1 VKKTI
6 GYLAL
11 ACALT
16 MTSACGK
23 KATGQVVA
31 VVNGE
36 EISQQELNAEI
47 RTLNVPASA
56 DKKLVA
62 AQTLQR
68 LIDRKLLVQKA
79 KADGL
84 DRTPEYL
91 LQSRRVS
98 DDLLIGLMSNKAG
111 KQVSVPDQAAVNSYI
126 ASHPGI
132 FSGRKRYQL
141 DQIGFPMPRDLS
153 VLKQLEPVHDWA
165 GVERVLTAANIKYSK
180 AQGTLDTATIPQ
192 EAAEKIAALPPG
204 EPFVLPVNGGF
215 VVSVIRSAE
224 AVPTADAEARP
235 AAVEL
240 VRRQQIESTMQGQ
253 LKAARAA
260 AKIEYQPG
268 FAPPA
273 AKASGTAAK

>member
-1 VKKTI
+1 MKKTI

-84 DRTPEYL
+84 DRTPDYL

-98 DDLLIGLMSNKAG
+98 EDLLIGLMSNKAG
-111 KQVSVPDQAAVNSYI
+111 KRVSVPDQAAVNSYI
-126 ASHPGI
+126 ASHPAI
-132 FSGRKRYQL
+132 FTSRKRYQL
-141 DQIGFPMPRDLS
+141 DQIGFPAPRDLS
-153 VLKQLEPVHDWA
+153 ILKQLEPVHDWA

-224 AVPTADAEARP
+224 PVATSDAEARP

-240 VRRQQIESTMQGQ
+240 VRRQQIEATMQAQ
-253 LKAARAA
+253 LKVARSA

-273 AKASGTAAK
+273 AKPSGTAAK